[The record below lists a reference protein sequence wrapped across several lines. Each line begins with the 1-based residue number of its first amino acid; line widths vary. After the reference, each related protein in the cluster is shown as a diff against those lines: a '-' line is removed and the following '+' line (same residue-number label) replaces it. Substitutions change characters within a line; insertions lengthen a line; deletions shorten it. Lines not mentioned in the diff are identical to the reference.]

1 LVILSLNNNP
11 DDRTETK
18 ENEEEIDASVQT
30 ETESSEVEDFLREI
44 ESNSNSRSSA
54 ENTEDDILLNEIPVE
69 GPVEDVILEDSITN
83 EFDEPET
90 EEISLEEETIDTK
103 TGLSDAST
111 HETVAVE
118 LQEEETESLAVDED
132 DVIGELA
139 DLILPDAEP
148 VNIDDLKSKI
158 DDVYIPSFKDT
169 IEEDRDSF
177 WKDTVSEIYK
187 EEAIEEDM
195 FIEEEKRS
203 SIFDRVSKIFSSKK
217 SLIEP
222 YNVVEHGPIV
232 DLTMPEDSPFRE
244 VELYEV
250 NPLYAY
256 VRIAY
261 DPESHEYQYQAIEPV
276 LSDKEQELLETIKLK
291 FIETLD
297 VNLKE
302 ISRKNAEEYLRDN
315 VAKYLQEFKIAI
327 SPRKRERIMY
337 HIVRD
342 YVGYGEIDVLMR
354 DPNLEDISC
363 DGPNTPVYIYHKEY
377 NSIPS
382 DIEFPSDEVLDSF
395 AIRIAQICGR
405 HISIANPLLD
415 ATMPDGSRI
424 QMTLGREI
432 TTRGSTFTIRR
443 FKDNPITPANLIEYH
458 TFSTAMMAYMWLAV
472 DSSKGLVFAGGTASG
487 KTTAMNAVSLFIQP
501 EMKIVSIEDTRE
513 LNLSHPNWIPG
524 VTRQAFAGED
534 KGSIEMYELL
544 RASLRQRPE
553 YILVGEVRGAEAY
566 VLFQAMSTGH
576 TTFSTMHADSVQSV
590 VHRLENPPIN
600 VPRIM
605 IQALDLVAI
614 QIQVKVGDERVR
626 RCKSLTEIVGVDP
639 RTGELL
645 TNDVFV
651 WDAARD
657 MFQYSGRSYIIES
670 VMENR
675 GWSEEKVRDELKRR
689 QDILEW
695 AREKK
700 VTHFRDFAKIVVGY
714 NREPEMIMKLVRQEL
729 YG

>member
-1 LVILSLNNNP
+1 LNNISG
-11 DDRTETK
+11 DRTEDKDDESGLPVETVSVDDK
-18 ENEEEIDASVQT
+18 GLFLEREEVPLLYPEASEDDGSEEIKPD
-30 ETESSEVEDFLREI
+30 SSSDI
-44 ESNSNSRSSA
+44 IDSSA
-54 ENTEDDILLNEIPVE
+54 IPVE
-69 GPVEDVILEDSITN
+69 GISNEKQDEEDE
-83 EFDEPET
+83 
-90 EEISLEEETIDTK
+90 
-103 TGLSDAST
+103 ST
-111 HETVAVE
+111 LLDHV
-118 LQEEETESLAVDED
+118 LAVDQD
-132 DVIGELA
+132 DFINELA

-148 VNIDDLKSKI
+148 VSIESLKSRV
-158 DDVYIPSFKDT
+158 DEVYISSYSDAVPD
-169 IEEDRDSF
+169 DRESF
-177 WKDTVSEIYK
+177 WEKTISEILK
-187 EEAIEEDM
+187 IEPIEDE
-195 FIEEEKRS
+195 FVIDEEETES
-203 SIFDRVSKIFSSKK
+203 VIDRVSKLFSRKK
-217 SLIEP
+217 VNLDP
-222 YNVVEHGPIV
+222 YNVVDHGPIV
-232 DLTMPEDSPFRE
+232 DLTMPVDSPFKE

-250 NPLYAY
+250 NPLYGY
-256 VRIAY
+256 IRIAY
-261 DPESHEYQYQAIEPV
+261 DPESHEFQYQAVKPV
-276 LSDKEQELLETIKLK
+276 LSKKEQELLDAIKLK
-291 FIETLD
+291 FVETLD
-297 VNLKE
+297 VNLKKV
-302 ISRKNAEEYLRDN
+302 SRKDAEEYLSEN
-315 VAKYLQEFKIAI
+315 MYEYLKEFQIDI
-327 SPRKRERIMY
+327 SPRKRERIRY

-342 YVGYGEIDVLMR
+342 YVGYGMIDVLMR
-354 DPNLEDISC
+354 DPYIEDISC
-363 DGPNTPVYIYHKEY
+363 DGPNTPIYIYHKEY

-382 DIEFPSDEVLDSF
+382 NIEFASDDQLDSF

-405 HISIANPLLD
+405 HISIARPLLD

-443 FKDNPITPANLIEYH
+443 FKDNPITPANLIEFH

-472 DSSKGLVFAGGTASG
+472 DSSKSLVFAGGTASG

-513 LNLSHPNWIPG
+513 LNLTHPNWIPG
-524 VTRQAFAGED
+524 VTRQAFSGEE

-614 QIQVKVGDERVR
+614 QVQVKVGDERVR

-651 WDAARD
+651 WDASKD
-657 MFQYSGRSYIIES
+657 MFQYSGRSYVIES
-670 VMENR
+670 VMESR
-675 GWSEEKVRDELKRR
+675 GWTEERVRDELKQR

-695 AREKK
+695 TRVKK
-700 VTHFRDFAKIVVGY
+700 ITHFRDFTKIIVGY
-714 NREPEMIMKLVRQEL
+714 SREPEMIMKVVRQEL

>member
-1 LVILSLNNNP
+1 MEKRINDEIEAEPLHVDEVDTEDTQSVPEKETLSLSGQE
-11 DDRTETK
+11 DEK
-18 ENEEEIDASVQT
+18 SLENEDVPEGESVLESEDAL
-30 ETESSEVEDFLREI
+30 EFVEDL
-44 ESNSNSRSSA
+44 A
-54 ENTEDDILLNEIPVE
+54 ENSSGEILPFVDD
-69 GPVEDVILEDSITN
+69 DS
-83 EFDEPET
+83 
-90 EEISLEEETIDTK
+90 S
-103 TGLSDAST
+103 
-111 HETVAVE
+111 
-118 LQEEETESLAVDED
+118 VDD
-132 DVIGELA
+132 LA
-139 DLILPDAEP
+139 DLILPADE
-148 VNIDDLKSKI
+148 VVSLEELKSKI
-158 DDVYIPSFKDT
+158 DSFIPG
-169 IEEDRDSF
+169 DRFDDS
-177 WKDTVSEIYK
+177 VSEIDQNSWEK
-187 EEAIEEDM
+187 TIRDIFEEEV
-195 FIEEEKRS
+195 IEEELINDDEEESESFVDKVNKVFARK
-203 SIFDRVSKIFSSKK
+203 KIN
-217 SLIEP
+217 LNP
-222 YNVVEHGPIV
+222 YNIIEHGPIV
-232 DLTMPEDSPFRE
+232 DFTISSDNPFKE

-250 NPLYAY
+250 NAPYAY
-256 VRIAY
+256 VRVAY
-261 DPESHEYQYQAIEPV
+261 NPESHEFQYQAIEPI
-276 LSDKEQELLETIKLK
+276 LSLKERELLDTIKLK

-297 VNLKE
+297 VNLHNV
-302 ISRKNAEEYLRDN
+302 SRKNAESYLRDN
-315 VAKYLQEFKIAI
+315 VLNYLEEFQIDI

-337 HIVRD
+337 HIVRN
-342 YVGYGEIDVLMR
+342 YVGYGDIDILMR
-354 DPNLEDISC
+354 DPNIEDISC
-363 DGPNTPVYIYHKEY
+363 DGPDTPLYIYHREY

-382 DIEFPSDEVLDSF
+382 NIMFPDDDMLDSF

-405 HISIANPLLD
+405 HVSIARPLLD

-424 QMTLGREI
+424 QLTLGREI

-443 FKDNPITPANLIEYH
+443 FRDDPITPTNLVNFH
-458 TFSTAMMAYMWLAV
+458 TFSTAMMAYMWLSV
-472 DSSKGLVFAGGTASG
+472 DSSKSLIFAGGTASG

-524 VTRQAFAGED
+524 VTRASFAGDE

-544 RASLRQRPE
+544 KASLRQRPE

-614 QIQVKVGDERVR
+614 QIQVKVNGERVR

-645 TNDVFV
+645 TNDVFT

-675 GWSEEKVRDELKRR
+675 GWTEERARDELKRR

-695 AREKK
+695 LRKEKIAK
-700 VTHFRDFAKIVVGY
+700 YDAFAKIIVAY
-714 NREPEMIMKLVRQEL
+714 NREPEKIMKMVRQGL
-729 YG
+729 DG

>member
-1 LVILSLNNNP
+1 MSINNNP
-11 DDRTETK
+11 DDRTATTENADDIDTYLQTEIETS
-18 ENEEEIDASVQT
+18 ENEEILEGIKESNAKP
-30 ETESSEVEDFLREI
+30 ESSL
-44 ESNSNSRSSA
+44 
-54 ENTEDDILLNEIPVE
+54 ENTQNDILLDDSPIE
-69 GPVEDVILEDSITN
+69 GPVEDVIQEDSIT
-83 EFDEPET
+83 DETDDAET
-90 EEISLEEETIDTK
+90 EEIPIEEETIYRK
-103 TGLSDAST
+103 TSLSGLSG
-111 HETVAVE
+111 HEIVADDV
-118 LQEEETESLAVDED
+118 QEDETESLAVDED
-132 DVIGELA
+132 DVISELA

-148 VNIDDLKSKI
+148 VNIADLKSKI
-158 DDVYIPSFKDT
+158 DDVNIPSFQDN
-169 IEEDRDSF
+169 IEVDRDSF
-177 WKDTVSEIYK
+177 WKDTILEIYK
-187 EEAIEEDM
+187 EEP
-195 FIEEEKRS
+195 IEEELFVEEEKGE
-203 SIFDRVSKIFSSKK
+203 SILDRINKLLPSTKIE
-217 SLIEP
+217 LEP

-232 DLTMPEDSPFRE
+232 DLTIPEGSPYKE

-261 DPESHEYQYQAIEPV
+261 DPEAHEYQYQVIESV
-276 LSDKEQELLETIKLK
+276 LTEKERELLETIKLK

-302 ISRKNAEEYLRDN
+302 ISRKNAEEFLRDN
-315 VAKYLQEFKIAI
+315 VGKYLQEFKIDI

-377 NSIPS
+377 NSIPT
-382 DIEFPSDEVLDSF
+382 DIVFPSDNILDSF

-405 HISIANPLLD
+405 HISIARPLLD

-432 TTRGSTFTIRR
+432 TTRGTTFTIRR

-472 DSSKGLVFAGGTASG
+472 ESNKSLVFAGGTASG
-487 KTTAMNAVSLFIQP
+487 KTTAMNAVSLFILP

-524 VTRQAFAGED
+524 VTRQAFTGDD

-614 QIQVKVGDERVR
+614 QVQVKVGDERVR

-670 VMENR
+670 VMESR
-675 GWSEEKVRDELKRR
+675 GWAEEKVRDELKRR

-695 AREKK
+695 TREKK
-700 VTHFRDFAKIVVGY
+700 ITHFKDFAKIVIGY

-729 YG
+729 HG

>member
-1 LVILSLNNNP
+1 MLISISRDRNGTADDMSVHSNEQDEAETLVGASEEDDNGLLKNNGST
-11 DDRTETK
+11 DRTSIGIT
-18 ENEEEIDASVQT
+18 ST
-30 ETESSEVEDFLREI
+30 ET
-44 ESNSNSRSSA
+44 NSFSKSIPIN
-54 ENTEDDILLNEIPVE
+54 DILL
-69 GPVEDVILEDSITN
+69 
-83 EFDEPET
+83 
-90 EEISLEEETIDTK
+90 
-103 TGLSDAST
+103 
-111 HETVAVE
+111 
-118 LQEEETESLAVDED
+118 VDED
-132 DVIGELA
+132 SFIDELSE
-139 DLILPDAEP
+139 LILPNAEP
-148 VNIDDLKSKI
+148 VSIESLKYRVNDIYYSYY
-158 DDVYIPSFKDT
+158 DDT
-169 IEEDRDSF
+169 ISDEKETF
-177 WKDTVSEIYK
+177 WKKTISEIFN
-187 EEAIEEDM
+187 ES
-195 FIEEEKRS
+195 S
-203 SIFDRVSKIFSSKK
+203 SIGQVTEYEEMSGSVFSRVKN
-217 SLIEP
+217 LLLRNAVNVEP
-222 YNVVEHGPIV
+222 YNVVDHGPIV
-232 DLTMPEDSPFRE
+232 DLTMPADSPYRE

-261 DPESHEYQYQAIEPV
+261 NPESHEFQYQAIEPV
-276 LSDKEQELLETIKLK
+276 LTEKEQELLDAVKTK

-302 ISRKNAEEYLRDN
+302 ISRQNAEDYLKENVLEYL
-315 VAKYLQEFKIAI
+315 KEFQVTI

-342 YVGYGEIDVLMR
+342 YVGYGEVDVLMR
-354 DPNLEDISC
+354 DPYLEDISC

-382 DIEFPSDEVLDSF
+382 NIEFPSDGVLDSF

-405 HISIANPLLD
+405 HISIAKPLLD

-443 FKDNPITPANLIEYH
+443 FKDNPITPANLIEFH

-472 DSSKGLVFAGGTASG
+472 DSSKSLIFAGGTASG

-614 QIQVKVGDERVR
+614 QVQVKVGDERVR
-626 RCKSLTEIVGVDP
+626 RCKTLTEVVGVDP

-645 TNDVFV
+645 TNDVFS

-670 VMENR
+670 VMESR

-695 AREKK
+695 ARIKK
-700 VTHFRDFAKIVVGY
+700 ITHYNDFAKIVVAY
-714 NREPEMIMKLVRQEL
+714 NREPEMVMELVRQDL
-729 YG
+729 HG

>member
-1 LVILSLNNNP
+1 MSLDNNP
-11 DDRTETK
+11 DDRTTATEDADEIET
-18 ENEEEIDASVQT
+18 SLQT
-30 ETESSEVEDFLREI
+30 ESESSEVEEFLREI
-44 ESNSNSRSSA
+44 KESDAKTESSA
-54 ENTEDDILLNEIPVE
+54 ENTENDILLDDIPIE
-69 GPVEDVILEDSITN
+69 ETAEDIILEDSVT
-83 EFDEPET
+83 DEIESAET
-90 EEISLEEETIDTK
+90 EEIHIEEETIDK
-103 TGLSDAST
+103 ETGFADIT
-111 HETVAVE
+111 GHGIVTDDI
-118 LQEEETESLAVDED
+118 QEDETEFLEVDED
-132 DVIGELA
+132 DAISELA

-148 VNIDDLKSKI
+148 VNIEDLKSKI
-158 DDVYIPSFKDT
+158 DDVYIPLYRDD

-177 WKDTVSEIYK
+177 WKDTISEIYS
-187 EEAIEEDM
+187 EET
-195 FIEEEKRS
+195 IEEELFVEEEKGE
-203 SIFDRVSKIFSSKK
+203 SILDRINKLIPTTKIE
-217 SLIEP
+217 LEP
-222 YNVVEHGPIV
+222 YNVIEHGPLV
-232 DLTMPEDSPFRE
+232 DLTMPADSSYRE

-261 DPESHEYQYQAIEPV
+261 DPESHEYQYQVIEAV
-276 LSDKEQELLETIKLK
+276 LTEKEKELLETIKLK

-302 ISRKNAEEYLRDN
+302 ISRQNAEEFLREN
-315 VAKYLQEFKIAI
+315 VAKYLIEFKIDI

-354 DPNLEDISC
+354 DPNLEDVSC
-363 DGPNTPVYIYHKEY
+363 DGPNTPVYIFHKEY

-382 DIEFPSDEVLDSF
+382 DIVFPSDNVLDSF

-472 DSSKGLVFAGGTASG
+472 ESNKSLVFAGGTASG
-487 KTTAMNAVSLFIQP
+487 KTTAMNAVSLFILP

-544 RASLRQRPE
+544 RAALRQRPE

-614 QIQVKVGDERVR
+614 QVQVKVGDERVR

-670 VMENR
+670 VMESR
-675 GWSEEKVRDELKRR
+675 GWAEEKVRDELKRR

-695 AREKK
+695 ARVKK
-700 VTHFRDFAKIVVGY
+700 VTHFRDFAKVVIGY

>member
-1 LVILSLNNNP
+1 MNDISG
-11 DDRTETK
+11 DRTEDK
-18 ENEEEIDASVQT
+18 DEENGLPDETVSTEEEITVSEMEDEPLLQ
-30 ETESSEVEDFLREI
+30 SEVSIDEGTEEGSGETVSVFSEEDVIDLADVSVEDAFI
-44 ESNSNSRSSA
+44 EDINEVQADLSDEPLDEDEFSML
-54 ENTEDDILLNEIPVE
+54 DDIL
-69 GPVEDVILEDSITN
+69 
-83 EFDEPET
+83 
-90 EEISLEEETIDTK
+90 
-103 TGLSDAST
+103 
-111 HETVAVE
+111 
-118 LQEEETESLAVDED
+118 AVDQD
-132 DVIGELA
+132 NLINELA

-148 VNIDDLKSKI
+148 VSIESLKSKVNEVPVSSY
-158 DDVYIPSFKDT
+158 DDVVPPE
-169 IEEDRDSF
+169 IESVWEAAIA
-177 WKDTVSEIYK
+177 EIF
-187 EEAIEEDM
+187 EIEPV
-195 FIEEEKRS
+195 EEELIVDEEETE
-203 SIFDRVSKIFSSKK
+203 SIIDRVSKLFARKQIN
-217 SLIEP
+217 LDP

-232 DLTMPEDSPFRE
+232 DLTMPVDSPYKE

-256 VRIAY
+256 IRIAY
-261 DPESHEYQYQAIEPV
+261 DPEAHEFQYQAIEPV
-276 LSDKEQELLETIKLK
+276 LSEKEQELLDAIKIK

-297 VNLKE
+297 INLKE
-302 ISRKNAEEYLRDN
+302 VSRENAEEYLKFN
-315 VAKYLQEFKIAI
+315 AIEYLKEYQIDI
-327 SPRKRERIMY
+327 SPRKRERILY
-337 HIVRD
+337 HIIRD
-342 YVGYGEIDVLMR
+342 FVGYGAIDVLMR
-354 DPNLEDISC
+354 DPYIEDVSC

-382 DIEFPSDEVLDSF
+382 NINFESDDILDSA

-405 HISIANPLLD
+405 HISVAHPLLD

-432 TTRGSTFTIRR
+432 TTRGTTFTIRR
-443 FKDNPITPANLIEYH
+443 FKDNPITPTNLIDFH
-458 TFSTAMMAYMWLAV
+458 TFSTAMMAYLWLAV
-472 DSSKGLVFAGGTASG
+472 DSSKSLVFAGGTASG

-513 LNLSHPNWIPG
+513 LNLTHPNWIPG
-524 VTRQAFAGED
+524 VTRQAFSGEE

-605 IQALDLVAI
+605 IQALDLVSI
-614 QIQVKVGDERVR
+614 QVQVKVGEERVR
-626 RCKSLTEIVGVDP
+626 RCKTLTEIVGVDP

-645 TNDVFV
+645 TNDVFS

-657 MFQYSGRSYIIES
+657 MFQYSGRSYVIES
-670 VMENR
+670 VMESR
-675 GWSEEKVRDELKRR
+675 GWTEERVRDELKRR

-695 AREKK
+695 ARDKHI
-700 VTHFRDFAKIVVGY
+700 THFNDFTKIVVAY
-714 NREPEMIMKLVRQEL
+714 NREPEMVMKLVRQEL
-729 YG
+729 HD

>member
-1 LVILSLNNNP
+1 MSLDNNP
-11 DDRTETK
+11 DDRKTATEDAD
-18 ENEEEIDASVQT
+18 EIETSLQT
-30 ETESSEVEDFLREI
+30 ESESSEVEDFLREI
-44 ESNSNSRSSA
+44 KESDAKTELSA
-54 ENTEDDILLNEIPVE
+54 ENTENDILLDDIPIE
-69 GPVEDVILEDSITN
+69 EPAEDIILEDSVTDKI
-83 EFDEPET
+83 EDAET
-90 EEISLEEETIDTK
+90 EEIPIEEETIDK
-103 TGLSDAST
+103 ETGLSDIVG
-111 HETVAVE
+111 HEIVADDILE
-118 LQEEETESLAVDED
+118 DETESLTVDED
-132 DVIGELA
+132 DAISELA

-148 VNIDDLKSKI
+148 VNIEDLKSKI
-158 DDVYIPSFKDT
+158 DDVYIPLYRDD

-177 WKDTVSEIYK
+177 WKDTISEIYS
-187 EEAIEEDM
+187 EEP
-195 FIEEEKRS
+195 IEEELFVEEEKGE
-203 SIFDRVSKIFSSKK
+203 SILDRINKLIPTTKIE
-217 SLIEP
+217 LEP
-222 YNVVEHGPIV
+222 YNVIEHGPLV
-232 DLTMPEDSPFRE
+232 DLTMPADSPYRE

-261 DPESHEYQYQAIEPV
+261 DPESHEYQYQVIEAV
-276 LSDKEQELLETIKLK
+276 LTEKEKELLETIKLK

-302 ISRKNAEEYLRDN
+302 ISRQNAEEFLREN
-315 VAKYLQEFKIAI
+315 VAKYLIEFKIDI

-354 DPNLEDISC
+354 DPNLEDVSC
-363 DGPNTPVYIYHKEY
+363 DGPNTPVYIFHKEY

-382 DIEFPSDEVLDSF
+382 DIVFPSDNVLDSF

-472 DSSKGLVFAGGTASG
+472 ESNKSLVFAGGTASG
-487 KTTAMNAVSLFIQP
+487 KTTAMNAVSLFILP

-544 RASLRQRPE
+544 RAALRQRPE

-614 QIQVKVGDERVR
+614 QVQVKVGDERVR

-670 VMENR
+670 VMESR
-675 GWSEEKVRDELKRR
+675 GWAEEKVRDELKRR

-695 AREKK
+695 ARVKK
-700 VTHFRDFAKIVVGY
+700 VTHFRDFAKVVIGY

>member
-1 LVILSLNNNP
+1 MLNNISG
-11 DDRTETK
+11 DRTEDKDDVRGLPFKDDEPASEK
-18 ENEEEIDASVQT
+18 EDDPILNPEIPEEDVSEDTVVH
-30 ETESSEVEDFLREI
+30 SSERLVGVAALSFAEVPKQNKGIIDEQLESFL
-44 ESNSNSRSSA
+44 
-54 ENTEDDILLNEIPVE
+54 P
-69 GPVEDVILEDSITN
+69 
-83 EFDEPET
+83 
-90 EEISLEEETIDTK
+90 
-103 TGLSDAST
+103 
-111 HETVAVE
+111 
-118 LQEEETESLAVDED
+118 VDED
-132 DVIGELA
+132 DIISELS
-139 DLILPDAEP
+139 DLILPDSEP
-148 VNIDDLKSKI
+148 VSIESLKSRV
-158 DDVYIPSFKDT
+158 DDFYIASYDDT
-169 IEEDRDSF
+169 ILDERESFWEKTISDIFKIEPVEEDVFVEDE
-177 WKDTVSEIYK
+177 KK
-187 EEAIEEDM
+187 ESLLDKAN
-195 FIEEEKRS
+195 KL
-203 SIFDRVSKIFSSKK
+203 FSRKK
-217 SLIEP
+217 VNLEP
-222 YNVVEHGPIV
+222 YNIVEHGPIV
-232 DLTMPEDSPFRE
+232 DLSIPVDSPYKE

-256 VRIAY
+256 IRIAY
-261 DPESHEYQYQAIEPV
+261 NPEAHEFQYQSIEPV
-276 LSDKEQELLETIKLK
+276 LTEKEQDLLDAIKLK

-302 ISRKNAEEYLRDN
+302 ISRKNAEEFLIEN
-315 VAKYLQEFKIAI
+315 VVLYLQEFQIDI
-327 SPRKRERIMY
+327 SPRKRERIIY
-337 HIVRD
+337 HLIRD
-342 YVGYGEIDVLMR
+342 YVGYGPIDVLMR
-354 DPNLEDISC
+354 DELLEDISC
-363 DGPNTPVYIYHKEY
+363 DGPNTPIYIYHKIY

-382 DIEFPSDEVLDSF
+382 NIEFPSDNVLDSF

-405 HISIANPLLD
+405 HISIARPLLD

-432 TTRGSTFTIRR
+432 TTRGTTFTIRR
-443 FKDNPITPANLIEYH
+443 FKDNPITPTNLVEYH

-472 DSSKGLVFAGGTASG
+472 DSSKSLIFAGGTASG

-524 VTRQAFAGED
+524 VTRQAFGGED

-626 RCKSLTEIVGVDP
+626 RCKTLTEIVGVDP

-645 TNDVFV
+645 TNDVFA

-670 VMENR
+670 VMESR

-695 AREKK
+695 ARAKK
-700 VTHFRDFAKIVVGY
+700 ITYYRDFTKIIVAY

>member
-1 LVILSLNNNP
+1 MLISISRDRNGTADDMSVHSNEQGEAETLVGASEEDDNGLLKNNGST
-11 DDRTETK
+11 DRTSIGIT
-18 ENEEEIDASVQT
+18 ST
-30 ETESSEVEDFLREI
+30 ET
-44 ESNSNSRSSA
+44 NSFSKSIPIN
-54 ENTEDDILLNEIPVE
+54 DILL
-69 GPVEDVILEDSITN
+69 
-83 EFDEPET
+83 
-90 EEISLEEETIDTK
+90 
-103 TGLSDAST
+103 
-111 HETVAVE
+111 
-118 LQEEETESLAVDED
+118 VDED
-132 DVIGELA
+132 SFIDELSE
-139 DLILPDAEP
+139 LILSDAEP
-148 VNIDDLKSKI
+148 VSIESLKYRVNDIYYSYY
-158 DDVYIPSFKDT
+158 DDT
-169 IEEDRDSF
+169 ISDEKETF
-177 WKDTVSEIYK
+177 WKKTISEIFK
-187 EEAIEEDM
+187 ESSSTGQVTEYEEM
-195 FIEEEKRS
+195 SGSVFL
-203 SIFDRVSKIFSSKK
+203 RVKN
-217 SLIEP
+217 LLLRNAVNVEP
-222 YNVVEHGPIV
+222 YNVVDHGPIV
-232 DLTMPEDSPFRE
+232 DLTMPADSPYRE

-261 DPESHEYQYQAIEPV
+261 NPESHEFQYQAIEPV
-276 LSDKEQELLETIKLK
+276 LTEKEQELLDAVKTK

-302 ISRKNAEEYLRDN
+302 ISRQNAEDYLKENVLEYL
-315 VAKYLQEFKIAI
+315 KEFQVTI

-342 YVGYGEIDVLMR
+342 YVGYGEVDVLMR
-354 DPNLEDISC
+354 DPYLEDISC

-382 DIEFPSDEVLDSF
+382 NIEFPSDGVLDSF

-405 HISIANPLLD
+405 HISIAKPLLD

-443 FKDNPITPANLIEYH
+443 FKDNPITPANLIEFH

-472 DSSKGLVFAGGTASG
+472 DSSKSLIFAGGTASG

-614 QIQVKVGDERVR
+614 QVQVKVGDERVR
-626 RCKSLTEIVGVDP
+626 RCKTLTEVVGVDP

-645 TNDVFV
+645 TNDVFS

-670 VMENR
+670 VMESR

-695 AREKK
+695 ARIKK
-700 VTHFRDFAKIVVGY
+700 ITHYNDFAKIVVAY
-714 NREPEMIMKLVRQEL
+714 NREPEMVMELVRQDL
-729 YG
+729 HG

>member
-1 LVILSLNNNP
+1 MGLVILNNDP
-11 DDRTETK
+11 DDRTEKNDDISGLPIDVMDDDGPVSYRST
-18 ENEEEIDASVQT
+18 ESRLYPEEPIEEIFDELST
-30 ETESSEVEDFLREI
+30 
-44 ESNSNSRSSA
+44 
-54 ENTEDDILLNEIPVE
+54 ENTESFSSLRPDVE
-69 GPVEDVILEDSITN
+69 GFRNDDTSSED
-83 EFDEPET
+83 EFPEND
-90 EEISLEEETIDTK
+90 LP
-103 TGLSDAST
+103 
-111 HETVAVE
+111 
-118 LQEEETESLAVDED
+118 VDED
-132 DVIGELA
+132 SVIDELA
-139 DLILPDAEP
+139 DLILPDSEP
-148 VNIDDLKSKI
+148 VSIESLKSRTGDI
-158 DDVYIPSFKDT
+158 SISSYSDT
-169 IEEDRDSF
+169 VTDERESF
-177 WKDTVSEIYK
+177 WQNTISELFNL
-187 EEAIEEDM
+187 EPIEDD
-195 FIEEEKRS
+195 FLEEEESKPSLLDRAAKLFSRNS
-203 SIFDRVSKIFSSKK
+203 SI
-217 SLIEP
+217 LEP

-232 DLTMPEDSPFRE
+232 DLTMPSDSPYRE

-261 DPESHEYQYQAIEPV
+261 DPESHEFQYQAIEPV
-276 LSDKEQELLETIKLK
+276 LTDKEQELLEAIKLK

-302 ISRKNAEEYLRDN
+302 ISRKNAEQYLKDN
-315 VAKYLQEFKIAI
+315 VIKYLQEFKIDI

-354 DPNLEDISC
+354 DQYLEDISC

-377 NSIPS
+377 NSIPT
-382 DIEFPSDEVLDSF
+382 DIEFTSDEELDSF

-405 HISIANPLLD
+405 HISIAKPLLD

-443 FKDNPITPANLIEYH
+443 FRDNPITPANLIEFH

-472 DSSKGLVFAGGTASG
+472 DSSKSLIFAGGTASG

-513 LNLSHPNWIPG
+513 LNLTHPNWIPG

-614 QIQVKVGDERVR
+614 QVQVKVGEERVR
-626 RCKSLTEIVGVDP
+626 RCKTLTEIVGVDP

-651 WDAARD
+651 WDAAKD

-670 VMENR
+670 VMESR
-675 GWSEEKVRDELKRR
+675 GWTEEKVRDELKRR

-695 AREKK
+695 ARDKNI
-700 VTHFRDFAKIVVGY
+700 THFRDFAKIVVGY

>member
-1 LVILSLNNNP
+1 MGLVILSNISGDQTEDKDNTNGLPIEAMRVECSESASDRKEDSSLNSDVSVEVAFEDMDQAFP
-11 DDRTETK
+11 AKHLIE
-18 ENEEEIDASVQT
+18 ENDVPIAEDEIDVSVAG
-30 ETESSEVEDFLREI
+30 DEI
-44 ESNSNSRSSA
+44 EHQDV
-54 ENTEDDILLNEIPVE
+54 EYTDDEDDLLAA
-69 GPVEDVILEDSITN
+69 LMS
-83 EFDEPET
+83 
-90 EEISLEEETIDTK
+90 
-103 TGLSDAST
+103 A
-111 HETVAVE
+111 
-118 LQEEETESLAVDED
+118 DED
-132 DVIGELA
+132 DVIDELA
-139 DLILPDAEP
+139 ELILPDSEP
-148 VNIDDLKSKI
+148 VSIESLKSKL
-158 DDVYIPSFKDT
+158 DDFYIPSY
-169 IEEDRDSF
+169 EDDVPYEKDSF
-177 WKDTVSEIYK
+177 WKNIISEIYK
-187 EEAIEEDM
+187 EEPIDDELFQDDEETG
-195 FIEEEKRS
+195 S
-203 SIFDRVSKIFSSKK
+203 LLDRATKLFSRNTLSM
-217 SLIEP
+217 EP
-222 YNVVEHGPIV
+222 YNIVEHGPIV
-232 DLTMPEDSPFRE
+232 DLTIPADSPFKE

-250 NPLYAY
+250 NPLYGY
-256 VRIAY
+256 IRIAY
-261 DPESHEYQYQAIEPV
+261 DPESHEYQYQAIEAV
-276 LSDKEQELLETIKLK
+276 LTEKEQELLEAIKLK

-302 ISRKNAEEYLRDN
+302 ISRKNAEGLLKEN
-315 VAKYLQEFKIAI
+315 VIKYLQEYRINI

-342 YVGYGEIDVLMR
+342 FVGYGEIDVLMR
-354 DPNLEDISC
+354 DPYIEDISC
-363 DGPNTPVYIYHKEY
+363 DGPNTPIYIYHKEY
-377 NSIPS
+377 NSIPAN
-382 DIEFPSDEVLDSF
+382 IEFPSDEILDSF
-395 AIRIAQICGR
+395 SIRIAQICGR
-405 HISIANPLLD
+405 HISIARPILD

-443 FKDNPITPANLIEYH
+443 FKDNPISPTNLVDFH
-458 TFSTAMMAYMWLAV
+458 TFSTAMMAYLWLSV
-472 DSSKGLVFAGGTASG
+472 ESNKSLIFAGGTASG

-524 VTRQAFAGED
+524 VTRQAFSGED

-553 YILVGEVRGAEAY
+553 YIIVGEVRGTEAY

-614 QIQVKVGDERVR
+614 QVQVKVGGERVR

-657 MFQYSGRSYIIES
+657 MFQYSGRSYVVES
-670 VMENR
+670 AMESR
-675 GWSEEKVRDELKRR
+675 GWTEEKVRDELKQR
-689 QDILEW
+689 QNILEW
-695 AREKK
+695 ARNKK
-700 VTHFRDFAKIVVGY
+700 ISNFKDFAKIVVAY

-729 YG
+729 DA

>member
-1 LVILSLNNNP
+1 MNNVPGDRSEDADDTRDLSFEPVVSEDDGPVIDGMEDPLLYP
-11 DDRTETK
+11 EITIDDVSEDAATDSFEDPVASSDIPGKGAQK
-18 ENEEEIDASVQT
+18 ENRDREEKIPGS
-30 ETESSEVEDFLREI
+30 
-44 ESNSNSRSSA
+44 
-54 ENTEDDILLNEIPVE
+54 LLP
-69 GPVEDVILEDSITN
+69 
-83 EFDEPET
+83 
-90 EEISLEEETIDTK
+90 
-103 TGLSDAST
+103 A
-111 HETVAVE
+111 
-118 LQEEETESLAVDED
+118 DED
-132 DVIGELA
+132 YMINELA

-148 VNIDDLKSKI
+148 VSIESLKSRLG
-158 DDVYIPSFKDT
+158 DPYIPSYEDIHVDDRESMWQKAISDMFSEKPV
-169 IEEDRDSF
+169 EEDLFVDEENKDSL
-177 WKDTVSEIYK
+177 
-187 EEAIEEDM
+187 M
-195 FIEEEKRS
+195 
-203 SIFDRVSKIFSSKK
+203 DRVGKLFSRKK
-217 SLIEP
+217 VNLEP

-232 DLTMPEDSPFRE
+232 DLTMPVDSRYRE

-261 DPESHEYQYQAIEPV
+261 DPEAHEFQYQAIEPV
-276 LSDKEQELLETIKLK
+276 LSEKEQQLLDAIKLK

-302 ISRKNAEEYLRDN
+302 ISRKNAEEFLKENVINYL
-315 VAKYLQEFKIAI
+315 KEFQINI

-342 YVGYGEIDVLMR
+342 YIGYGEIDVLMR
-354 DPNLEDISC
+354 DPYLEDISC

-382 DIEFPSDEVLDSF
+382 DIEFQSDDVLDSF

-405 HISIANPLLD
+405 HISIAKPLLD
-415 ATMPDGSRI
+415 ATLPDGSRI

-432 TTRGSTFTIRR
+432 TTRGTTFTIRR
-443 FKDNPITPANLIEYH
+443 FKDNPITPANLIEFH

-472 DSSKGLVFAGGTASG
+472 DSSKSLIFAGGTASG

-614 QIQVKVGDERVR
+614 QVQVKVADERVR
-626 RCKSLTEIVGVDP
+626 RCKTLTEVVGVDP

-670 VMENR
+670 VMESR
-675 GWSEEKVRDELKRR
+675 GWTEEKVRDELKRR

-695 AREKK
+695 TRTKK
-700 VTHFRDFAKIVVGY
+700 VTHFRDFAKIVVAY
-714 NREPEMIMKLVRQEL
+714 NREPEMIMKVVRQEL

>member
-1 LVILSLNNNP
+1 MSNISGDQTEDKDDTSGLPIEAMRVEYSESASERKEASSLN
-11 DDRTETK
+11 
-18 ENEEEIDASVQT
+18 
-30 ETESSEVEDFLREI
+30 SEVSVEGAVEDMDHVFPAKHLIEENDVSIAEDEI
-44 ESNSNSRSSA
+44 EHQDI
-54 ENTEDDILLNEIPVE
+54 EDTDDEDDLLVT
-69 GPVEDVILEDSITN
+69 LMS
-83 EFDEPET
+83 
-90 EEISLEEETIDTK
+90 
-103 TGLSDAST
+103 A
-111 HETVAVE
+111 
-118 LQEEETESLAVDED
+118 DED
-132 DVIGELA
+132 DVIDELA
-139 DLILPDAEP
+139 ELILPDSEP
-148 VNIDDLKSKI
+148 VSIESLKSKLE
-158 DDVYIPSFKDT
+158 DFYIPSY
-169 IEEDRDSF
+169 EDDVPYDKDSF
-177 WKDTVSEIYK
+177 WENIISEIYK
-187 EEAIEEDM
+187 EEPINDELFLD
-195 FIEEEKRS
+195 EEETGS
-203 SIFDRVSKIFSSKK
+203 LLDRASKLFSRNT
-217 SLIEP
+217 LVMEP
-222 YNVVEHGPIV
+222 YNIVEHGPIV
-232 DLTMPEDSPFRE
+232 DLTIPADSPFKE

-250 NPLYAY
+250 NPLYGY
-256 VRIAY
+256 IRIAY
-261 DPESHEYQYQAIEPV
+261 DPESHEYQYQAIEAV
-276 LSDKEQELLETIKLK
+276 LTEKEQELLEAIKLK

-302 ISRKNAEEYLRDN
+302 ISRKNAEAFLKEN
-315 VAKYLQEFKIAI
+315 VVKYLQEYRINI

-342 YVGYGEIDVLMR
+342 FVGYGEIDVLMR
-354 DPNLEDISC
+354 DQYLEDISC
-363 DGPNTPVYIYHKEY
+363 DGPNTPIYIYHKEY

-382 DIEFPSDEVLDSF
+382 NIEFPSDAVLDSF

-405 HISIANPLLD
+405 HISIARPILD

-443 FKDNPITPANLIEYH
+443 FKDNPISPTNLVDFH
-458 TFSTAMMAYMWLAV
+458 TFSTAMMAYLWLSV
-472 DSSKGLVFAGGTASG
+472 ESNKSLIFAGGTASG

-524 VTRQAFAGED
+524 VTRQAFSGED

-553 YILVGEVRGAEAY
+553 YIIVGEVRGAEAY

-614 QIQVKVGDERVR
+614 QVQVKVGGERVR

-657 MFQYSGRSYIIES
+657 MFQYSGRSYVVEG
-670 VMENR
+670 VMESR
-675 GWSEEKVRDELKRR
+675 GWTEEKVRDELKQR
-689 QDILEW
+689 QNILEW
-695 AREKK
+695 ARNKK
-700 VTHFRDFAKIVVGY
+700 ISNFKDFAKIVVAY
-714 NREPEMIMKLVRQEL
+714 NREPEMIMKIVRQEL
-729 YG
+729 DG

>member
-1 LVILSLNNNP
+1 MLNNVS
-11 DDRTETK
+11 DDR
-18 ENEEEIDASVQT
+18 NED
-30 ETESSEVEDFLREI
+30 
-44 ESNSNSRSSA
+44 
-54 ENTEDDILLNEIPVE
+54 TED
-69 GPVEDVILEDSITN
+69 
-83 EFDEPET
+83 
-90 EEISLEEETIDTK
+90 IS
-103 TGLSDAST
+103 GLSYGTIIAQDGEKIARGKKDSLLSPGSSIEDIGNDKGSVPFQNLASLQDFSVT
-111 HETVAVE
+111 DGQKEKSDI
-118 LQEEETESLAVDED
+118 QEELPASLFTVDED
-132 DVIGELA
+132 ELIYELA

-148 VNIDDLKSKI
+148 ISLESLKRRIEATYVPYYEDTLADDRESMWQKVISDI
-158 DDVYIPSFKDT
+158 F
-169 IEEDRDSF
+169 
-177 WKDTVSEIYK
+177 K
-187 EEAIEEDM
+187 EEP
-195 FIEEEKRS
+195 IEEEFFVDEEINDS
-203 SIFDRVSKIFSSKK
+203 FMGRVGKIFSRAKVN
-217 SLIEP
+217 LET
-222 YNVVEHGPIV
+222 YNIVDHGPIV
-232 DLTMPEDSPFRE
+232 DLTMPGDSRYRE

-261 DPESHEYQYQAIEPV
+261 DPEAHEFQYQAIEPV
-276 LSDKEQELLETIKLK
+276 LSETEDGLLEAIKLN

-302 ISRKNAEEYLRDN
+302 VSRKNAEVFLKENVINYL
-315 VAKYLQEFKIAI
+315 KEFQINI
-327 SPRKRERIMY
+327 SPRKRERIIY

-354 DPNLEDISC
+354 DPYIEDISC
-363 DGPNTPVYIYHKEY
+363 DGPNTPIYIYHKEY

-382 DIEFPSDEVLDSF
+382 NIEFQSDDLLDSF

-432 TTRGSTFTIRR
+432 TTRGTTFTIRR
-443 FKDNPITPANLIEYH
+443 FKDDPITPANLIEFH

-472 DSSKGLVFAGGTASG
+472 DSSKSLIFAGGTASG

-614 QIQVKVGDERVR
+614 QVQVKVGEERVR

-645 TNDVFV
+645 TNEVFV

-675 GWSEEKVRDELKRR
+675 GWTEEKVRDELKRR
-689 QDILEW
+689 QDILDW
-695 AREKK
+695 ARVRK
-700 VTHFRDFAKIVVGY
+700 VTHFRDFAKIVVAY
-714 NREPEMIMKLVRQEL
+714 NREPEMMMKVVRQEL

>member
-1 LVILSLNNNP
+1 LVILSNISGDQTEDKGDTNSFPIEAMGVKYSESASDRKEDSSLNP
-11 DDRTETK
+11 DVSVEVTFEDMDQVFPAK
-18 ENEEEIDASVQT
+18 QLIEEADLSIA
-30 ETESSEVEDFLREI
+30 EDEI
-44 ESNSNSRSSA
+44 EDHDIEDTDDEEDLLVALISA
-54 ENTEDDILLNEIPVE
+54 
-69 GPVEDVILEDSITN
+69 
-83 EFDEPET
+83 
-90 EEISLEEETIDTK
+90 
-103 TGLSDAST
+103 
-111 HETVAVE
+111 
-118 LQEEETESLAVDED
+118 DED
-132 DVIGELA
+132 EVIDELA
-139 DLILPDAEP
+139 ELILPDSEP
-148 VNIDDLKSKI
+148 VSIESLKSKL
-158 DDVYIPSFKDT
+158 DDFYIPSY
-169 IEEDRDSF
+169 EDDVPYEKDSF
-177 WKDTVSEIYK
+177 WKDIISDIYK
-187 EEAIEEDM
+187 QEPVDDELFLD
-195 FIEEEKRS
+195 EKES
-203 SIFDRVSKIFSSKK
+203 GSLLDRATKLFSRNT
-217 SLIEP
+217 LLMEP
-222 YNVVEHGPIV
+222 YNIVEHGPIV
-232 DLTMPEDSPFRE
+232 DLTIPADSPFKE

-250 NPLYAY
+250 NPLYGY
-256 VRIAY
+256 IRIAY
-261 DPESHEYQYQAIEPV
+261 DPESHEYQYQAIEAI
-276 LSDKEQELLETIKLK
+276 LTEKEQELLEAIKLK

-302 ISRKNAEEYLRDN
+302 ISRRNAEEFLKEN
-315 VAKYLQEFKIAI
+315 VIKYLQEYRINI

-342 YVGYGEIDVLMR
+342 FVGYGEIDVLMR
-354 DPNLEDISC
+354 DSYIEDISC
-363 DGPNTPVYIYHKEY
+363 DGPNTPIYIYHKEY
-377 NSIPS
+377 NSIPAN
-382 DIEFPSDEVLDSF
+382 IEFPSDEILDSF
-395 AIRIAQICGR
+395 SIRIAQICGR
-405 HISIANPLLD
+405 HISIARPILD

-443 FKDNPITPANLIEYH
+443 FKDNPISPTNLVDFH
-458 TFSTAMMAYMWLAV
+458 TFSTAMMAYLWLSV
-472 DSSKGLVFAGGTASG
+472 ESNKSLIFAGGTASG

-524 VTRQAFAGED
+524 VTRQAFSGED

-553 YILVGEVRGAEAY
+553 YIIVGEVRGAEAY

-614 QIQVKVGDERVR
+614 QVQVKVGGERVR

-657 MFQYSGRSYIIES
+657 MFQYSGRSYVVES
-670 VMENR
+670 TMESR
-675 GWSEEKVRDELKRR
+675 GWTEEKVRDELKQR
-689 QDILEW
+689 QNILEW
-695 AREKK
+695 ARNKNISNFK
-700 VTHFRDFAKIVVGY
+700 DFAKIVVAY
-714 NREPEMIMKLVRQEL
+714 NREPEMVMKLVRQEL
-729 YG
+729 DA

>member
-1 LVILSLNNNP
+1 MVILSNISGDQTEDKGDTNSFPIEAMGVKYSESASDRKEDSSLNP
-11 DDRTETK
+11 DVSVEVTFEDMDQVFPAK
-18 ENEEEIDASVQT
+18 QLIEEADLSIA
-30 ETESSEVEDFLREI
+30 EDEI
-44 ESNSNSRSSA
+44 EDHDIEDTDDEEDLLVALISA
-54 ENTEDDILLNEIPVE
+54 
-69 GPVEDVILEDSITN
+69 
-83 EFDEPET
+83 
-90 EEISLEEETIDTK
+90 
-103 TGLSDAST
+103 
-111 HETVAVE
+111 
-118 LQEEETESLAVDED
+118 DED
-132 DVIGELA
+132 EVIDELA
-139 DLILPDAEP
+139 ELILPDSEP
-148 VNIDDLKSKI
+148 VSIESLKSKL
-158 DDVYIPSFKDT
+158 DDFYIPSY
-169 IEEDRDSF
+169 EDDVPYEKDSF
-177 WKDTVSEIYK
+177 WKDIISDIYK
-187 EEAIEEDM
+187 QEPVDDELFLD
-195 FIEEEKRS
+195 EKES
-203 SIFDRVSKIFSSKK
+203 GSLLDRATKLFSRNT
-217 SLIEP
+217 LLMEP
-222 YNVVEHGPIV
+222 YNIVEHGPIV
-232 DLTMPEDSPFRE
+232 DLTIPADSPFKE

-250 NPLYAY
+250 NPLYGY
-256 VRIAY
+256 IRIAY
-261 DPESHEYQYQAIEPV
+261 DPESHEYQYQAIEAI
-276 LSDKEQELLETIKLK
+276 LTEKEQELLEAIKLK

-302 ISRKNAEEYLRDN
+302 ISRRNAEEFLKEN
-315 VAKYLQEFKIAI
+315 VIKYLQEYRINI

-342 YVGYGEIDVLMR
+342 FVGYGEIDVLMR
-354 DPNLEDISC
+354 DSYIEDISC
-363 DGPNTPVYIYHKEY
+363 DGPNTPIYIYHKEY
-377 NSIPS
+377 NSIPAN
-382 DIEFPSDEVLDSF
+382 IEFPSDEILDSF
-395 AIRIAQICGR
+395 SIRIAQICGR
-405 HISIANPLLD
+405 HISIARPILD

-443 FKDNPITPANLIEYH
+443 FKDNPISPTNLVDFH
-458 TFSTAMMAYMWLAV
+458 TFSTAMMAYLWLSV
-472 DSSKGLVFAGGTASG
+472 ESNKSLIFAGGTASG

-524 VTRQAFAGED
+524 VTRQAFSGED

-553 YILVGEVRGAEAY
+553 YIIVGEVRGAEAY

-614 QIQVKVGDERVR
+614 QVQVKVGGERVR

-657 MFQYSGRSYIIES
+657 MFQYSGRSYVVES
-670 VMENR
+670 TMESR
-675 GWSEEKVRDELKRR
+675 GWTEEKVRDELKQR
-689 QDILEW
+689 QNILEW
-695 AREKK
+695 ARNKNISNFK
-700 VTHFRDFAKIVVGY
+700 DFAKIVVAY
-714 NREPEMIMKLVRQEL
+714 NREPEMVMKLVRQEL
-729 YG
+729 DA

>member
-1 LVILSLNNNP
+1 MSNISGDRVEDKEDESGLPDVTVDPEDQILSIGEGTDAL
-11 DDRTETK
+11 DDQDPLISKSEK
-18 ENEEEIDASVQT
+18 EPTSSDKEEIAPSEDIDQSDIPVAGSVEEEPSEPVGYDD
-30 ETESSEVEDFLREI
+30 ESD
-44 ESNSNSRSSA
+44 
-54 ENTEDDILLNEIPVE
+54 E
-69 GPVEDVILEDSITN
+69 GILENILSVDM
-83 EFDEPET
+83 DEV
-90 EEISLEEETIDTK
+90 IDE
-103 TGLSDAST
+103 LS
-111 HETVAVE
+111 
-118 LQEEETESLAVDED
+118 
-132 DVIGELA
+132 

-148 VNIDDLKSKI
+148 VSIESLKSKVDDVHLDSYDDLISDEQESFWEKTISDIFKVEPIEDEFVI
-158 DDVYIPSFKDT
+158 DD
-169 IEEDRDSF
+169 
-177 WKDTVSEIYK
+177 
-187 EEAIEEDM
+187 
-195 FIEEEKRS
+195 EEKES
-203 SIFDRVSKIFSSKK
+203 LMDHVSKLFSRKK
-217 SLIEP
+217 INLDP

-232 DLTMPEDSPFRE
+232 DLTMPADSPFKE

-256 VRIAY
+256 IRIAY
-261 DPESHEYQYQAIEPV
+261 DPESHEFQYQSIEPV
-276 LSDKEQELLETIKLK
+276 LTEKEQELMDAIKLK

-302 ISRKNAEEYLRDN
+302 VSRKNAEEYLKYN
-315 VAKYLQEFKIAI
+315 VIEYLKEFQIDI

-363 DGPNTPVYIYHKEY
+363 DGPNTPIYIYHKEY

-382 DIEFPSDEVLDSF
+382 NIEFESDDILDSF

-405 HISIANPLLD
+405 HISIARPLLD

-432 TTRGSTFTIRR
+432 TTRGTTFTIRR
-443 FKDNPITPANLIEYH
+443 FKDNPITPANLIEFH

-472 DSSKGLVFAGGTASG
+472 DSSKSLVFAGGTASG

-513 LNLSHPNWIPG
+513 LNLTHPNWIPG
-524 VTRQAFAGED
+524 VTRQAFSGEE

-614 QIQVKVGDERVR
+614 QVQVKVGDERVR
-626 RCKSLTEIVGVDP
+626 RCKTLTEIVGVDP

-645 TNDVFV
+645 TNDVFM
-651 WDAARD
+651 WDAAKD
-657 MFQYSGRSYIIES
+657 MFQYSGRSYIVES
-670 VMENR
+670 VMESR
-675 GWSEEKVRDELKRR
+675 GWTEERVRDELKRR

-695 AREKK
+695 TREKK
-700 VTHFRDFAKIVVGY
+700 ITHFRDFAKIVVAY
-714 NREPEMIMKLVRQEL
+714 NREPEMVMKLVRQEL